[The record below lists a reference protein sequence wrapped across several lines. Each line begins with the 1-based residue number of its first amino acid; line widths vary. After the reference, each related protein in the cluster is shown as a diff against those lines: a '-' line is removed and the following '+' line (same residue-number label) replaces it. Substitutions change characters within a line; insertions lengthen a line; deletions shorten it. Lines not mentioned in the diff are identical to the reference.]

1 MMVWSG
7 LWLDFGEDIDVFS
20 VKKKEKKKGKI
31 NAQNLQEIK

>member
-20 VKKKEKKKGKI
+20 VKKKLKV
-31 NAQNLQEIK
+31 NTQNLQEIE